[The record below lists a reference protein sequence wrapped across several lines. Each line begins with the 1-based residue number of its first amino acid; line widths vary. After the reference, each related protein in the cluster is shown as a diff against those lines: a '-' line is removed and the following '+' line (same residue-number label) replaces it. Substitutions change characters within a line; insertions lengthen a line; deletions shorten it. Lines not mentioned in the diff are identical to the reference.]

1 MSSNTA
7 IALTAATAP
16 ALKRHILVVEDDA
29 KIADML
35 TNYLHMHGFETTV
48 CGNGLDAV
56 PLVRTLAP
64 ALVVLDLMLPGQDGI
79 AVCEQVRAFSGVP
92 IIMVTARV
100 NEIDRLLGLDT
111 GADDY
116 VCKPF
121 SPREVVAR
129 IKALLRRA
137 EGALSQSTQS
147 EQPKTPGGDTT
158 PARNALVADD
168 ASLSIRWDG
177 QLLPLT
183 PVEFRLL
190 RLLMSRPGHV
200 FSRARLLDQLHQ
212 DLRDVSDRVIDS
224 HIKNLRRKL
233 DAAGAVG
240 HSVASV
246 YGVGY
251 RFEVD

>member
-1 MSSNTA
+1 MS
-7 IALTAATAP
+7 TAASAS
-16 ALKRHILVVEDDA
+16 KRHILVVEDDA

-35 TNYLHMHGFETTV
+35 TNYLHMHDFETTV

-56 PLVRTLAP
+56 PLVRAIAP
-64 ALVVLDLMLPGQDGI
+64 ALVVLDLMLPGQDGM
-79 AVCEQVRAFSGVP
+79 AVCEQVRSFSTVP

-100 NEIDRLLGLDT
+100 DEIDRLLGLEM

-129 IKALLRRA
+129 IKAMLRRA
-137 EGALSQSTQS
+137 EGVLSVAAQQTATGDCATQRST
-147 EQPKTPGGDTT
+147 
-158 PARNALVADD
+158 LVADD
-168 ASLSIRWDG
+168 ANLGIRWDG

-190 RLLMSRPGHV
+190 GLLMSRPGHV
-200 FSRARLLDQLHQ
+200 FSRARLLDQLHH
-212 DLRDVSDRVIDS
+212 DLRDVSDRVVDS

-240 HSVASV
+240 HGVVSV

-251 RFEVD
+251 RFEVEGY

>member
-1 MSSNTA
+1 MNIPTTA
-7 IALTAATAP
+7 SRPT
-16 ALKRHILVVEDDA
+16 KQHILVVEDDA

-56 PLVRTLAP
+56 PLVRAIAP
-64 ALVVLDLMLPGQDGI
+64 ALVVLDLMLPGQDGM
-79 AVCEQVRAFSGVP
+79 AVCQQLRTFSAVP

-100 NEIDRLLGLDT
+100 DEIDRLLGLDT

-137 EGALSQSTQS
+137 QGSLSLPGAAVQ
-147 EQPKTPGGDTT
+147 TPQAQAAPPLT
-158 PARNALVADD
+158 ADD
-168 ASLSIRWDG
+168 DTQTVLWSG
-177 QLLPLT
+177 QPLPLT

-190 RLLMSRPGHV
+190 RLLMSRPSHV
-200 FSRARLLDQLHQ
+200 FSRARLLDHLHH
-212 DLRDVSDRVIDS
+212 DLRDVSDRAIDS

-233 DAAGAVG
+233 DAAGANG

-251 RFEVD
+251 RFEMEA

>member
-1 MSSNTA
+1 MT
-7 IALTAATAP
+7 TP
-16 ALKRHILVVEDDA
+16 RHILVVEDDA
-29 KIADML
+29 KIADMVS
-35 TNYLHMHGFETTV
+35 NYLHMHGFETTV

-56 PLVRTLAP
+56 PLVRSLAP
-64 ALVVLDLMLPGQDGI
+64 ALVLLDLMLPGQDGL
-79 AVCEQVRAFSGVP
+79 AVCQQVRAFSGVP
-92 IIMVTARV
+92 IIMLTARV
-100 NEIDRLLGLDT
+100 DEIDRLLGLDT

-137 EGALSQSTQS
+137 DGMVSPSAQHATS
-147 EQPKTPGGDTT
+147 GGDAS
-158 PARNALVADD
+158 PRAALVADE
-168 ASLSIRWDG
+168 ASLSVRWDG

-233 DAAGAVG
+233 DAVGAVG

-251 RFEVD
+251 RFEVEA

>member
-1 MSSNTA
+1 MNT
-7 IALTAATAP
+7 TAAPTT
-16 ALKRHILVVEDDA
+16 RHHILVVEDDA

-56 PLVRTLAP
+56 LLVRAISP

-79 AVCEQVRAFSGVP
+79 AVCAQLRTFCAVP

-100 NEIDRLLGLDT
+100 DEIDRLLGLET

-129 IKALLRRA
+129 IQALLRRA
-137 EGALSQSTQS
+137 QGSLSAQAAPS
-147 EQPKTPGGDTT
+147 E
-158 PARNALVADD
+158 PAKPSPAALVADD
-168 ASLSIRWDG
+168 ATLSIRWNG

-190 RLLMSRPGHV
+190 RLLMSRPSHV
-200 FSRARLLDQLHQ
+200 FSRARLLDHVHH
-212 DLRDVSDRVIDS
+212 DLRDVSDRAIDS

-240 HSVASV
+240 HNVASV

>member
-1 MSSNTA
+1 MTTTA
-7 IALTAATAP
+7 SALG
-16 ALKRHILVVEDDA
+16 KQHILVVEDDA

-48 CGNGLDAV
+48 CGNGLEAV
-56 PLVRTLAP
+56 PLVRAITP

-79 AVCEQVRAFSGVP
+79 AVCEQLRMFSAVP

-100 NEIDRLLGLDT
+100 DEIDRLLGLET

-129 IKALLRRA
+129 IQALLRRA
-137 EGALSQSTQS
+137 QGSLSVQAA
-147 EQPKTPGGDTT
+147 
-158 PARNALVADD
+158 PAALVADD
-168 ASLSIRWDG
+168 TTLSIRWNG
-177 QLLPLT
+177 QPLPLT

-200 FSRARLLDQLHQ
+200 FSRARLLDHLHN
-212 DLRDVSDRVIDS
+212 DLRDVSDRAIDS

-233 DAAGAVG
+233 DAVGAVG
-240 HSVASV
+240 HNVASV

-251 RFEVD
+251 QFEVDG

>member
-1 MSSNTA
+1 MNT
-7 IALTAATAP
+7 TTVSTP
-16 ALKRHILVVEDDA
+16 LKRHILVVEDDA

-35 TNYLHMHGFETTV
+35 SNYLHMHGFETTV
-48 CGNGLDAV
+48 CDNGLDAV
-56 PLVRTLAP
+56 PLARAIAP

-79 AVCEQVRAFSGVP
+79 AVCEQLRAFSAVP

-100 NEIDRLLGLDT
+100 DEIDRLLGLDT

-137 EGALSQSTQS
+137 QGNLSAQ
-147 EQPKTPGGDTT
+147 TPVANTVPHT
-158 PARNALVADD
+158 AASLLADD
-168 ASLSIRWDG
+168 ATQTIRWDN
-177 QLLPLT
+177 QPLPLT

-190 RLLMSRPGHV
+190 RLLMSRPSHV
-200 FSRARLLDQLHQ
+200 FSRARLLDHLHN

-233 DAAGAVG
+233 EAAGAVG

-251 RFEVD
+251 RFEVDAV

>member
-1 MSSNTA
+1 MNTTTTP
-7 IALTAATAP
+7 I
-16 ALKRHILVVEDDA
+16 KRHILVVEDDA

-35 TNYLHMHGFETTV
+35 ANYLHMHDFETTV

-56 PLVRTLAP
+56 PLVLSLSP
-64 ALVVLDLMLPGQDGI
+64 ALVVLDLMLPGQDGL
-79 AVCEQVRAFSGVP
+79 AVCQQLRAISAVP

-100 NEIDRLLGLDT
+100 DEIDRLLGLDT

-137 EGALSQSTQS
+137 EGSLSAHSAAHHAALDAAPSL
-147 EQPKTPGGDTT
+147 
-158 PARNALVADD
+158 RADD
-168 ASLSIRWDG
+168 ATQTVRWAG
-177 QLLPLT
+177 QPLPLT
-183 PVEFRLL
+183 PVEFRLM
-190 RLLMSRPGHV
+190 RLLMSRPSHV
-200 FSRARLLDQLHQ
+200 FSRARLLDHLHQ
-212 DLRDVSDRVIDS
+212 DLRDVSDRAIDS

-233 DAAGAVG
+233 EAAGAVG

-251 RFEVD
+251 RFEVEG

>member
-1 MSSNTA
+1 MNTRP
-7 IALTAATAP
+7 TAATP
-16 ALKRHILVVEDDA
+16 LVKRHILVVEDDA

-35 TNYLHMHGFETTV
+35 TNYLHMHGFETTI
-48 CGNGLDAV
+48 CSNGLDAV
-56 PLVRTLAP
+56 PLVRAVAP

-79 AVCEQVRAFSGVP
+79 AVCEQLRTFCAVP

-100 NEIDRLLGLDT
+100 DEIDRLLGLDT

-129 IKALLRRA
+129 IKALLRRS
-137 EGALSQSTQS
+137 EGNLSVSAQHASADRIATPPPAALS
-147 EQPKTPGGDTT
+147 
-158 PARNALVADD
+158 ADD
-168 ASLSIRWDG
+168 ATLSIRWNG

-190 RLLMSRPGHV
+190 RLLMSRPSHV
-200 FSRARLLDQLHQ
+200 FSRARLLDHLHH
-212 DLRDVSDRVIDS
+212 DLRDVSDRAIDS

-251 RFEVD
+251 RFEVEG

>member
-1 MSSNTA
+1 
-7 IALTAATAP
+7 
-16 ALKRHILVVEDDA
+16 LVVEDDA

-56 PLVRTLAP
+56 PMVRAISP
-64 ALVVLDLMLPGQDGI
+64 ALVVLDLMLPGQDGM
-79 AVCEQVRAFSGVP
+79 AVCQQLRTFSAVP
-92 IIMVTARV
+92 VIMVTARV
-100 NEIDRLLGLDT
+100 DEIDRLLGLDT

-137 EGALSQSTQS
+137 EGNLSVPVSATST
-147 EQPKTPGGDTT
+147 PRT
-158 PARNALVADD
+158 
-168 ASLSIRWDG
+168 ASLLAEDATQTIRWNG

-190 RLLMSRPGHV
+190 RLLMSRPSHV
-200 FSRARLLDQLHQ
+200 FSRARLLDHLHN

-233 DAAGAVG
+233 EAAGAVG

-251 RFEVD
+251 RFEID